1 MTRLSLLQDQ
11 KAVLESKKEVL
22 QNKSNGIYQRE
33 QQAMSDA
40 LLPFFSELFDH
51 EVEVEVTRGSVYFKM
66 AHPNYTYNK
75 ELFTVY
81 LRDNWKFDGV
91 ENTKSFDRVDL
102 SYYSSSTRGDDAWE
116 LKRLRLLGKLA
127 EVVEDNS
134 FSMLYAVNQIAL
146 SFYAE
151 HKEVYAEMNEV
162 GKEIREIESKISTL
176 EKSDIEFDLKNG
188 GVEFNK
194 GVSIQLKYSYTP
206 TIKSIKLIDL
216 SKSGKKC
223 TAQFILQHGSSSHT
237 YTEHNCSV
245 ASIVDQVHYNSKKIA
260 KMELL
265 TS

>member
-40 LLPFFSELFDH
+40 LLPFFSEFDQ
-51 EVEVEVTRGSVYFKM
+51 EVEVEVLRGSVYFRM
-66 AHPNYTYNK
+66 DHPDYSYKK
-75 ELFTVY
+75 ELFSIY
-81 LRDNWKFDGV
+81 LRENWNFYGEESK
-91 ENTKSFDRVDL
+91 KSFNGVDL
-102 SYYSSSTRGDDAWE
+102 SYYTTSTKGIDTWE

-134 FSMLYAVNQIAL
+134 FSMLYAANQVAL
-146 SFYAE
+146 CFKAE
-151 HKEVYAEMNEV
+151 QGEVYAEISEV
-162 GKEIREIESKISTL
+162 EKELRDIENKISTL
-176 EKSDIEFDLKNG
+176 EKSEIEFDLKNG

-194 GVSIQLKYSYTP
+194 GVSIQLKYNYTP

-223 TAQFILQHGSSSHT
+223 SAQFILQHGSSP

-245 ASIVDQVHYNSKKIA
+245 ASIVEQVYYNSKKIA